1 MCEILCTVLMR
12 RKQPK
17 PNQSLNLT
25 PLNAKFSCASSAL
38 VPKPKL
44 VQELPQIKV
53 CLHYAKNM
61 EKTVIGS

>member
-1 MCEILCTVLMR
+1 MCEILCTVLMW
-12 RKQPK
+12 RKQPT
-17 PNQSLNLT
+17 PNQRLNLT

-53 CLHYAKNM
+53 CLHYAKNT
-61 EKTVIGS
+61 EKTVIDS